1 MLKQHDNAV
10 QLGKIG
16 FIDVLAARET
26 VSLPQ
31 ETDTFIESQLKRDGP
46 DVQKTLSHLAST
58 YGSENLKNLT
68 DREVY
73 NLYKNHAAANK

>member
-16 FIDVLAARET
+16 FIDVLAAREG

-31 ETDTFIESQLKRDGP
+31 ETDTFIESQLNRDGP
-46 DVQKTLSHLAST
+46 DVEKTLSHLA
-58 YGSENLKNLT
+58 
-68 DREVY
+68 
-73 NLYKNHAAANK
+73 